1 MQHNNITPVGPT
13 GLRQDVLDRI
23 VGDPV
28 LQGYVA
34 VALGKS
40 AQTVLRLARNK
51 HLMLTQVASLE
62 AISKYLGVQDI
73 NELLEQVELA

>member
-1 MQHNNITPVGPT
+1 MQNINTSVVPR
-13 GLRQDVLDRI
+13 GLRQDVLDKI

-34 VALGKS
+34 IALGKS
-40 AQTVLRLARNK
+40 SQTVVRLAKNK
-51 HLMLTQVASLE
+51 HMMLTQVASLR

-73 NELLEQVELA
+73 NELLEQVAVA

>member
-1 MQHNNITPVGPT
+1 MQNINTSVVPR
-13 GLRQDVLDRI
+13 GLRQDVLDKI

-34 VALGKS
+34 IALGKS
-40 AQTVLRLARNK
+40 SQTVVRLAKNK
-51 HLMLTQVASLE
+51 HMMLTQVASLE